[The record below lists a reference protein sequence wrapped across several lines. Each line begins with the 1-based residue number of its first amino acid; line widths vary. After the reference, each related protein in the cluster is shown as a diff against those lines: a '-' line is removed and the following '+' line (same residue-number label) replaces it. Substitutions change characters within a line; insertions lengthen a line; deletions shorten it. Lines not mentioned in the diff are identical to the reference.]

1 MYEKYNLLYQ
11 KNCKNIVLQGDVD
24 EFGEIMLWTSKPKS
38 AEVKIKGVLQLI
50 RNDKFEVSFI
60 ATYRKEVIQVCT
72 FFVFL
77 FLTF

>member
-1 MYEKYNLLYQ
+1 M
-11 KNCKNIVLQGDVD
+11 D

-38 AEVKIKGVLQLI
+38 AEGKIKGVLQLI

-72 FFVFL
+72 CYLFSFL
-77 FLTF
+77 RFGR

>member
-1 MYEKYNLLYQ
+1 M
-11 KNCKNIVLQGDVD
+11 D

-38 AEVKIKGVLQLI
+38 AEGKIKGVLQLI

-60 ATYRKEVIQVCT
+60 ATYRKEVIQVGT